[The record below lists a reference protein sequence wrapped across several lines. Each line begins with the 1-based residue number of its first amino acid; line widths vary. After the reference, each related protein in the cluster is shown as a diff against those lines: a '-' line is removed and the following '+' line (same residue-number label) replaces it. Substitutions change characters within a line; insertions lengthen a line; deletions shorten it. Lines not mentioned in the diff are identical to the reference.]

1 MNALIQTFTEQQ
13 MLQHDFTHE
22 KKLIPFHNNQPIDK
36 AAIRQQLHGNRITI
50 NEPTEEEAKKC
61 EDENTIL
68 AKRKMNDIPLPIYNT
83 LLGFYIEN
91 DRLRDAM
98 FLVLGANTGMRY
110 SDLCRLKFSNLINSF
125 TGDIRPI
132 FSLKDGEKKT
142 GKKNVYYN
150 NLATE
155 IIIRMYLSQNPR
167 DLDDYLFTAEGNHK
181 KKENGKLQPLTRK
194 AMEVMLKKSLVDI
207 GIITKNNPDRDK
219 YLKNGKYECIEQMIN
234 THSLRNTFSEN
245 FYVRADEMMES
256 GELKINWNAL
266 ELLKQKLMHSNLKVT
281 EHYTS
286 QMRKAY
292 AQVCANL
299 DIGLETL
306 VKYYG

>member
-1 MNALIQTFTEQQ
+1 MNAAVQQTFTE
-13 MLQHDFTHE
+13 MEKST

-36 AAIRQQLHGNRITI
+36 VAIRQQLHGNRITI
-50 NEPTEEEAKKC
+50 NKPTEEEAKKC
-61 EDENTIL
+61 EDENTIF
-68 AKRKMNDIPLPIYNT
+68 AKRKMNDIPVPIYNR

-132 FSLKDGEKKT
+132 FSIKDGEKKT

-167 DLDDYLFTAEGNHK
+167 DLDDYFSYPSHECPMCKQGK
-181 KKENGKLQPLTRK
+181 KIEALVNSFGFSKL
-194 AMEVMLKKSLVDI
+194 
-207 GIITKNNPDRDK
+207 
-219 YLKNGKYECIEQMIN
+219 
-234 THSLRNTFSEN
+234 
-245 FYVRADEMMES
+245 
-256 GELKINWNAL
+256 
-266 ELLKQKLMHSNLKVT
+266 
-281 EHYTS
+281 
-286 QMRKAY
+286 
-292 AQVCANL
+292 
-299 DIGLETL
+299 
-306 VKYYG
+306 